1 MKEGDLVRNRYGH
14 IFAGTGIVVS
24 NKTQCSKFLGTYY
37 QIYIPKE
44 NRTIWGHRREWEVI
58 SESR

>member
-1 MKEGDLVRNRYGH
+1 MKEGDLVRNRYGN

-24 NKTQCSKFLGTYY
+24 NKTRSTKLFGTYY
-37 QIYIPKE
+37 QIYIPKK